1 MAQAREAETRAKELA
16 AYAKKAKRLE
26 RSKARAD
33 AFGPLFLWFLEGCF
47 WFVVIGFSTIVVF
60 LLLLML
66 LFI

>member
-16 AYAKKAKRLE
+16 AYAIE

-47 WFVVIGFSTIVVF
+47 WFVVIGFSAIVVF